1 MIDNKLYTILDAIS
15 CNLIIGLLV
24 VLKFGRAVGL
34 QKNKGCTEDK
44 TVDQC
49 QLSLWMS

>member
-24 VLKFGRAVGL
+24 VLKFSAVGL
-34 QKNKGCTEDK
+34 QKKNKGFTEDK

-49 QLSLWMS
+49 QLSL